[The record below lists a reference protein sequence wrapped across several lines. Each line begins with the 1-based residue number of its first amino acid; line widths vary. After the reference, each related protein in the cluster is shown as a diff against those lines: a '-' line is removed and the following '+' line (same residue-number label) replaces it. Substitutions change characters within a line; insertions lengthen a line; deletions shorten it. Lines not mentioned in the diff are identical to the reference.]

1 MPLFGKIIVI
11 KRTGA
16 DGYNFPLTS
25 SSCLFGRKSECDI
38 RIQLPHVSKEHCK
51 LEVNENNEVILT
63 NLSEVNQTLL
73 NGKIIQHSERLKHR
87 DTFTVIDRS
96 FRFEYPLD
104 SVHNTSPRKKR
115 NSLTLKNETLQ
126 GVDGDSQP
134 SINDQ
139 SSSSEH
145 KPDKIKVDKGLRVST
160 KSPKVTPNEREDPG
174 LQNQHRRSFTKLL
187 NDEKPTDSENLS
199 PFTKLYEMVKQQ
211 ATKSIQT
218 KSNKCDM
225 SESVEENSA
234 DLIKQTCIPAKQSN
248 VTISQNGKSLRASA
262 NGRMNNIR
270 LEEKMMAKADEN
282 KGMRELNPLLI
293 EDFTNVAFSA
303 STADINTPKKNKME
317 VNKFTEQPTSVA
329 KVTPTTSLT
338 KGAKGKELSN
348 DQATK
353 ETPKGKHKS
362 QFMNRK
368 SLTLGAA
375 PKNFEDILEP
385 SVEKDPDLV
394 EKSVQS
400 KNVEGANVKS
410 EPAESNRFSEP
421 SVVKSGVENN
431 LVHTECTPIKKDE
444 EDVYTPK
451 RRGRAAI
458 GNKNVGDADIESK
471 QVPNILESSLARLG
485 MESNKVNLGLMSIKI
500 DEKIDTTKRRSR
512 SSLRNKNMESA
523 DIDSKPVE
531 STNVLE
537 SSVTK
542 LGMENDSNNKGLMPV
557 KTYKGKA
564 DTPKRQNRSS
574 LHNNNVGGANIDS
587 KQAESTNVL
596 ESSVEKSNIESNTVN
611 LGLIP
616 VNIGEKADT
625 SKRRSQSSLSIKN
638 VDSANIDPKQV
649 GLTNVLDSSVAKSG
663 TENDKANKG
672 LKTVK
677 MGEEKGDTSKMRRRS
692 SLHNKNV
699 GGKNNEATNVESSA
713 ELVQEE
719 DNSVDMSFMAI
730 NIGERTVNTTK
741 RSGRLSLRN
750 KNVEAAADQLVQ
762 SEITH
767 DSKYLTAQSEVE
779 NNSADVGRTAARID
793 EGKVDTP
800 KRHGRSSLRDKMEAT
815 DIHSEQTELTN
826 VSEPSTAKSCGEIK
840 LVNMGCIQDKTSED
854 KTPKRRGRPSLHDK
868 NVGAVDAQGG
878 QAVKSE
884 SEDKL
889 LEKQPVDTPRNQGR
903 SSLRKENMQ
912 TTEVSHPLSKSST
925 LRGSASPS
933 SPFQISRRVE
943 SNEDEYS
950 TKVESL
956 KKKDRTSGSPHGNL
970 TNKQPE
976 KRRSHVAPINMPD
989 EELNVQYIP
998 KKRRSGNENFDEPV
1012 LKRKRVSFGANLSPE
1027 LFDKRMPPC
1036 SPLRKGGTPTRVST
1050 PFRLAPRAVLKRT
1063 SSIGIHTSVIQECSE
1078 QSENYTS
1085 SVKTNN
1091 PSANASPK
1099 KSKIS
1104 PCKASS
1110 LTTSAKSTTKRSPS
1124 VKSSLSLTIKQSPSV
1139 KNSSAKLPSSPCVK
1153 SSPVSRIP
1161 SQKKI
1166 SSSDTKKSPRSKASS
1181 IALSR
1186 RMSLPITAG
1195 SFGSP
1200 QLTGCFSTSRVA
1212 TPPTLPQSVKSHITP
1227 KSLSLTQ
1234 LDPSHRKSISG
1245 KKASR
1250 KSTRKSV
1257 SLLAEIQSR
1266 RHNGASVGNLLVK
1279 KSWAQV
1285 VKEGVVRPQLR
1296 NAAKKP
1302 IVKRKRVKNVTSLK
1316 VMPTCLVKDHFS
1328 TGHAASPAT
1337 IVIGKLQANNAKL
1350 TGQPPRLTRIASLRQ
1365 KDKEMDESFTGV
1377 AEMFSTPMNVNE
1389 KSSVF
1394 RQTSDIVDDAQA
1406 ALDVPIFQK
1415 VLENSATKTP
1425 EETGVKAV
1433 TPLTRSVRHKT
1444 VSRLLKCRADLSH
1457 TSISPSETPFKGTE
1471 TSSEA
1476 EDIGD
1481 YQRTM
1486 KIPRVKGQPVDDM
1499 VGVKRIMKTP
1509 KVKGQPV
1516 DDMVGVKRIMK
1527 TPRVKGQPVED
1538 MAGVKQIMKTPRV
1551 KEQPVEDMAG
1561 VKRIMKTP
1569 KVKGQPVEDMAGVK
1583 RIMKTPKVKGQPV
1596 EDMAGVKR
1604 IMKTPKV
1611 KGQPVEDM
1619 VGVKRIMKTPRVKG
1633 QPVEDMV
1640 GVKRIMKTPKVKG
1653 QPVEDMVGVKR
1664 MMKTPRTIK
1673 EPMENFVGLQKLFM
1687 EPKRKLE
1694 SPEISY
1700 DGIENIFCA
1709 EKEMENC
1716 DYSGLGEMFS
1726 TPVKS
1731 ENVTDSKLQLCSKSA
1746 DKSTLLDKYSDT
1758 QTTETPESN
1767 LMQLMEKHNGAY
1779 RKETPRGTDHNSRL
1793 TPRVQATRTRD
1804 AQARCTSSPSSQ
1816 EVCIQQSHQAE
1827 TLQTLPKDGLVDY
1840 PQTGIAEGKDGESL
1854 TNSQVSPETNLFKE
1868 KKAEDTDAEES
1879 IKSTPG
1885 KKSPCKQI
1893 EEIITFKKK
1902 RSLEEKNKIP
1912 NIPKVEFDTP
1922 KFKTKGTVMSK
1933 NESPDKKDEFNNL
1946 LSPVTMSLRRRKN
1959 IKESNE
1965 LFTHSKIAPTD
1976 ESQNGQ
1982 ICEVKENASA
1992 AKKSLKGKE
2001 IQNVQDSKVKS
2012 PPSSKISTQHEGS
2025 ITEIEKVM
2033 PLASRKRPQRKKEA
2047 KNTKINDGEETC
2059 VAKDSQSKGA
2069 ECAQIEL
2076 VKSPLEKLP
2085 QERSEIE
2092 NVESERMTKRH
2103 LLPKM
2108 PVTSMDANDLVAE
2121 DVKAPIAMGRLR
2133 RRKNINID
2141 EMEMPIPPK
2150 ATNPSKRAACTQA
2163 EVLKESSRLQ
2173 TSSGDQEENSKTIVN
2188 FVLDGSV
2195 REETKSENVKIPK
2208 KVNLAGSKYRSTRR
2222 KRVSEELL
2230 SEDFKQ
2236 DSAPIKRLYNGEQLD
2251 ETLTNN
2257 TVPHVSNPPSPN
2269 VSDKALEISEGMS
2282 NGKEVSKRPRRGKVA
2297 IKKVNEQAS
2306 KDLVETLGKVISKHP
2321 SDKIIADANEF
2332 HESDEQQ
2339 KGSPKQNEASMPC
2352 EPLLIKKEK
2361 NNERKRE
2368 EIEIKQHSEFIPKLS
2383 PSPIKR
2389 SLRKKAS
2396 QKITQNKEENANQLS
2411 CTRKLRRNI
2420 TEEKIKA
2427 TINDG
2432 PCVPVNN
2439 HSSKEQKHILNEE
2452 ESIPS
2457 SKMRGKGKQSK
2468 ELLTKNQEQTDQ
2480 QQTVGIVDV
2489 QLYTT
2494 SEDEPPSQ
2502 KLNSKG
2508 RRQGKTSAKGISA
2521 CLSNVEEEE
2530 AHLNSSANFSEV
2542 ANHSDKAE
2550 AARQT
2555 RSSSKGKVSKAAG
2568 VTEVTNDSKETDA
2581 VLIPGIEGTGR
2592 PKRNIKRGKSEKAIA
2607 PEFDITGSIP
2617 VTGEEIVERIDMS
2630 KKGSKEFPPL
2640 EDSQKTELD
2649 NRKLPRDKC
2658 GKRKIMKDVPTFVQ
2672 ETIKEELQINNEI
2685 VESVEIPRKS
2695 GRGMIKRRNLA
2706 GSNQE
2711 LVTGATENKQVENSI
2726 NKVENKKA
2734 RTGRSSNVKETA
2746 STSFAQGGKVQVT
2759 SKRARRNNLQKPTD
2773 NDENLLRGEDET
2785 EDNSGEQETNI
2796 ISTDSS
2802 QVSKRVT
2809 RAKKSS
2815 EATGMEQ
2822 KLLQPLTSGLL
2833 SPVSANLSKRTLR
2846 GKPTVAETTADV
2858 PAKKAKKEQLTR
2870 KETSSKKETNRAT
2883 ARKVLSI
2890 TPQTA
2895 QPKGRTTRSRK

>member
-73 NGKIIQHSERLKHR
+73 NGKIIPHSERLKHR

-126 GVDGDSQP
+126 VLHVQQGVDGDSQP

-139 SSSSEH
+139 SPSSEY
-145 KPDKIKVDKGLRVST
+145 KSDKIKVDKGLRVST
-160 KSPKVTPNEREDPG
+160 KSPKVTPNEKEDPG

-187 NDEKPTDSENLS
+187 NDEKPTDSDNLS

-211 ATKSIQT
+211 ATKSVQT
-218 KSNKCDM
+218 KSNKVDM

-234 DLIKQTCIPAKQSN
+234 DLIKQTCTPAKQSN
-248 VTISQNGKSLRASA
+248 ATISQNGKSLRASA
-262 NGRMNNIR
+262 NGQMSRRMSNIR
-270 LEEKMMAKADEN
+270 PEEKMLAKADEN
-282 KGMRELNPLLI
+282 KEMRELNPLLI
-293 EDFTNVAFSA
+293 EDFTNAAFSA

-317 VNKFTEQPTSVA
+317 INKFTEQPTSVA

-338 KGAKGKELSN
+338 KGAKGKELRN

-368 SLTLGAA
+368 SA

-385 SVEKDPDLV
+385 SVEKDSDLV
-394 EKSVQS
+394 EKSAQS

-410 EPAESNRFSEP
+410 EPAEFNKFSEP

-431 LVHTECTPIKKDE
+431 LVHTECTPVKKDE

-471 QVPNILESSLARLG
+471 QVPNILESSFARLG
-485 MESNKVNLGLMSIKI
+485 MESNKVNLGFVPIKI

-542 LGMENDSNNKGLMPV
+542 FGMENDSDNKGLMPV
-557 KTYKGKA
+557 KTYKGKV
-564 DTPKRQNRSS
+564 DTPKRQKRSS
-574 LHNNNVGGANIDS
+574 LHNSNVGGANIDS

-596 ESSVEKSNIESNTVN
+596 ETSVEKSSIESNTVN

-625 SKRRSQSSLSIKN
+625 PKRRSQSSCIKN

-649 GLTNVLDSSVAKSG
+649 ELTNVDSSVAKSG

-672 LKTVK
+672 LKLVK
-677 MGEEKGDTSKMRRRS
+677 MGEEKSDTAKMRRRS

-699 GGKNNEATNVESSA
+699 GDKNINESTNVESSA
-713 ELVQEE
+713 ELLQEE
-719 DNSVDMSFMAI
+719 NSSVDMSFMAI
-730 NIGERTVNTTK
+730 NIEERTVNTAK
-741 RSGRLSLRN
+741 GSGRLSLRN

-762 SEITH
+762 SEIIH
-767 DSKYLTAQSEVE
+767 VSKYLTAQSEVE
-779 NNSADVGRTAARID
+779 NNLVDVGCTAAKID
-793 EGKVDTP
+793 KGKVDTP
-800 KRHGRSSLRDKMEAT
+800 KRHGRPSLRGKMEAT
-815 DIHSEQTELTN
+815 DIHSEKIEFTN
-826 VSEPSTAKSCGEIK
+826 VSEPSIAKSCGEVK
-840 LVNMGCIQDKTSED
+840 LVNMGCIQDKASED
-854 KTPKRRGRPSLHDK
+854 KTNTPKRHGRSSLHDR
-868 NVGAVDAQGG
+868 NAGVVYAQGG

-889 LEKQPVDTPRNQGR
+889 LEKQHVDTPRNQRR

-912 TTEVSHPLSKSST
+912 TTEISDPLSNSST
-925 LRGSASPS
+925 LRGSVSPS
-933 SPFQISRRVE
+933 SPFQISKRVE
-943 SNEDEYS
+943 SNEDKHS

-956 KKKDRTSGSPHGNL
+956 KRKERTSGSPHGNL
-970 TNKQPE
+970 TNKQSE
-976 KRRSHVAPINMPD
+976 K
-989 EELNVQYIP
+989 NVQYIS
-998 KKRRSGNENFDEPV
+998 KKRRSENENFDGAD

-1036 SPLRKGGTPTRVST
+1036 SPLRKGGTPTRVCT

-1063 SSIGIHTSVIQECSE
+1063 SSIGIHTRTIQECSE
-1078 QSENYTS
+1078 QSEN
-1085 SVKTNN
+1085 SVKSNN
-1091 PSANASPK
+1091 PSASVSPK

-1104 PCKASS
+1104 PWKASS
-1110 LTTSAKSTTKRSPS
+1110 LTTSIKSTTKKSPS
-1124 VKSSLSLTIKQSPSV
+1124 VKPSFSLAVKQSPSV
-1139 KNSSAKLPSSPCVK
+1139 KNSSAKLPSSPYVK
-1153 SSPVSRIP
+1153 SSPVSGIP
-1161 SQKKI
+1161 SQRKI
-1166 SSSDTKKSPRSKASS
+1166 SSSDTKKSRSKASS
-1181 IALSR
+1181 TVLSS
-1186 RMSLPITAG
+1186 RMSHPITAG

-1200 QLTGCFSTSRVA
+1200 QLSGCFSTSHVA

-1227 KSLSLTQ
+1227 KSVSLAQ
-1234 LDPSHRKSISG
+1234 LDPSHQKSISG

-1257 SLLAEIQSR
+1257 SLIAEIQSR
-1266 RHNGASVGNLLVK
+1266 RHSGASVGNLLVK

-1302 IVKRKRVKNVTSLK
+1302 AVKRKRVKNVTSLK
-1316 VMPTCLVKDHFS
+1316 DMPTCLVKDHFS

-1337 IVIGKLQANNAKL
+1337 IVIGKLQANNAKP

-1406 ALDVPIFQK
+1406 ALVVPIFQK
-1415 VLENSATKTP
+1415 VLQNSAIKTP
-1425 EETGVKAV
+1425 EETGVKAF

-1444 VSRLLKCRADLSH
+1444 VSRLLKCRADLSR
-1457 TSISPSETPFKGTE
+1457 TSISPCETPSKGTE
-1471 TSSEA
+1471 ISSEA

-1486 KIPRVKGQPVDDM
+1486 KTPKVKGQPVEDM
-1499 VGVKRIMKTP
+1499 VDLKRIVKTP

-1527 TPRVKGQPVED
+1527 TPRVKGQLVED
-1538 MAGVKQIMKTPRV
+1538 MV
-1551 KEQPVEDMAG
+1551 G

-1569 KVKGQPVEDMAGVK
+1569 
-1583 RIMKTPKVKGQPV
+1583 R
-1596 EDMAGVKR
+1596 
-1604 IMKTPKV
+1604 V

-1640 GVKRIMKTPKVKG
+1640 GVKRIMKTPRVKG

-1664 MMKTPRTIK
+1664 IMKTPRVKGQPVEDVVGVKRIMKTPRTI
-1673 EPMENFVGLQKLFM
+1673 EDPMENFVGLQKLFT
-1687 EPKRKLE
+1687 EPKQKSE

-1700 DGIENIFCA
+1700 VGIKNIFCA
-1709 EKEMENC
+1709 EKEVENC

-1731 ENVTDSKLQLCSKSA
+1731 ENVTDSKLQFCSRSA
-1746 DKSTLLDKYSDT
+1746 DKPTLLDESSDT

-1767 LMQLMEKHNGAY
+1767 LMQIMEKHNGVY
-1779 RKETPRGTDHNSRL
+1779 RKETSRGTDHNSRL
-1793 TPRVQATRTRD
+1793 TSRVQVTRTRGV
-1804 AQARCTSSPSSQ
+1804 QARCTSSPSSQ
-1816 EVCIQQSHQAE
+1816 EVCVQQSHQAE
-1827 TLQTLPKDGLVDY
+1827 TLQTPPKDGLVDY
-1840 PQTGIAEGKDGESL
+1840 PQTGIAEGKDGRSL
-1854 TNSQVSPETNLFKE
+1854 INSQVSPETKLFNE

-1885 KKSPCKQI
+1885 KKPPCKQI
-1893 EEIITFKKK
+1893 EEIVTFKPQKK
-1902 RSLEEKNKIP
+1902 RSLEENKVP
-1912 NIPKVEFDTP
+1912 NIPKVEFDMP
-1922 KFKTKGTVMSK
+1922 KLETKGTVLSK
-1933 NESPDKKDEFNNL
+1933 NESPDKNVEFNNL
-1946 LSPVTMSLRRRKN
+1946 LSPVTMSLRGRKN
-1959 IKESNE
+1959 IKELKE
-1965 LFTHSKIAPTD
+1965 LSTHCKVAPTD

-1982 ICEVKENASA
+1982 ICEIKENASPA
-1992 AKKSLKGKE
+1992 RKSLKGKE

-2012 PPSSKISTQHEGS
+2012 PPSTKISTQNEGS

-2033 PLASRKRPQRKKEA
+2033 PLASRKRPQRKKET
-2047 KNTKINDGEETC
+2047 KNTKVNDGEETC
-2059 VAKDSQSKGA
+2059 VANDSQSKGA
-2069 ECAQIEL
+2069 VCAQIEL

-2085 QERSEIE
+2085 QERNEIE

-2108 PVTSMDANDLVAE
+2108 PITSMDANDFVAE
-2121 DVKAPIAMGRLR
+2121 DVKAPIATGRLR

-2141 EMEMPIPPK
+2141 EVEMPIPPET
-2150 ATNPSKRAACTQA
+2150 TNTSTQA
-2163 EVLKESSRLQ
+2163 EVLKESSSLQ
-2173 TSSGDQEENSKTIVN
+2173 TSSGDQEENSKTTVN
-2188 FVLDGSV
+2188 FVPEESV
-2195 REETKSENVKIPK
+2195 REETKSENMKIPK
-2208 KVNLAGSKYRSTRR
+2208 KVDLAGSKYRSTRR
-2222 KRVSEELL
+2222 KRVFEELL

-2236 DSAPIKRLYNGEQLD
+2236 ESAPIKRLCKGEQLD

-2257 TVPHVSNPPSPN
+2257 TVHHVSNPASPN

-2297 IKKVNEQAS
+2297 IKKVNEQGS
-2306 KDLVETLGKVISKHP
+2306 KNLIETLGKVISKRP
-2321 SDKIIADANEF
+2321 SDKIISDVNKF
-2332 HESDEQQ
+2332 HESDEHP
-2339 KGSPKQNEASMPC
+2339 KGSPKQNETNVPC
-2352 EPLLIKKEK
+2352 EPLLVKKEK

-2368 EIEIKQHSEFIPKLS
+2368 ETEIKQHSELTLKLS

-2396 QKITQNKEENANQLS
+2396 QKITQNKEENAKELS

-2420 TEEKIKA
+2420 TEEKLQA

-2439 HSSKEQKHILNEE
+2439 HSSREQKRILNKE

-2480 QQTVGIVDV
+2480 QQTVGIVNV
-2489 QLYTT
+2489 QLCTT
-2494 SEDEPPSQ
+2494 SEEEPPSQ
-2502 KLNSKG
+2502 KLTGKG

-2521 CLSNVEEEE
+2521 CLSNAEEGE
-2530 AHLNSSANFSEV
+2530 AHLKVSANCSEV

-2555 RSSSKGKVSKAAG
+2555 RSSSKGKVSKKAAG

-2581 VLIPGIEGTGR
+2581 VLIPEIEGTGR
-2592 PKRNIKRGKSEKAIA
+2592 PKRNIRRGKSEKAFA
-2607 PEFDITGSIP
+2607 TEFDVTGSIP

-2630 KKGSKEFPPL
+2630 KKGSKEFPSL

-2649 NRKLPRDKC
+2649 NGKLPGNKC
-2658 GKRKIMKDVPTFVQ
+2658 GKRKITKDVPTFVQ
-2672 ETIKEELQINNEI
+2672 ETIKEELQINNEM
-2685 VESVEIPRKS
+2685 VKSVELPRKS
-2695 GRGMIKRRNLA
+2695 GRGMIKRNNLA

-2711 LVTGATENKQVENSI
+2711 LITGVTEKQVENSV

-2734 RTGRSSNVKETA
+2734 RTGQNNNVKETA
-2746 STSFAQGGKVQVT
+2746 SISFAQGGKVQVT
-2759 SKRARRNNLQKPTD
+2759 SKRARRNNLRKPTD
-2773 NDENLLRGEDET
+2773 NDENLLCGEVET
-2785 EDNSGEQETNI
+2785 EDNSGEQETNT
-2796 ISTDSS
+2796 ISMDSS

-2809 RAKKSS
+2809 RAKISS
-2815 EATGMEQ
+2815 EATEIEQ
-2822 KLLQPLTSGLL
+2822 KLIQPLTNGLL
-2833 SPVSANLSKRTLR
+2833 SPVPANLSKRTLR

-2858 PAKKAKKEQLTR
+2858 PAKKAKKEQLTI
-2870 KETSSKKETNRAT
+2870 KETSSKRQTNRAT
-2883 ARKVLSI
+2883 ARKVLSV